1 MSSGSSSSENEVPK
15 EARQEVARAV
25 RRALAKHGYANLT
38 TSQIAEETEKSEA
51 FLFYHYDTKDD
62 LVSAFLEDSVG
73 WLDTRLKLT
82 TDELEDPDER
92 LRALCD
98 IMLAIDSP
106 RAMQGI
112 HIAVMELLSH
122 APHKESIQEPLRV
135 HQNYVRDRL
144 AEEVRAG
151 VEQGIY
157 REDVD
162 PEAVASFLQMTLDG
176 STGSVLSLRME
187 DVGRDIQEKIHSY
200 IDSLRSEE
208 A

>member
-1 MSSGSSSSENEVPK
+1 MEASMSSSEGEVPE
-15 EARQEVARAV
+15 EARKEVASAV
-25 RRALAKHGYANLT
+25 RIALAKHGYADLT
-38 TSQIAEETEKSEA
+38 TSQIAKETEKSEA

-62 LVSAFLEDSVG
+62 LVTAFLEDSIG
-73 WLDTRLKLT
+73 WLDMRLKLT
-82 TDELEDPDER
+82 ADELETPDDR

-98 IMLAIDSP
+98 IMLALDSP

-122 APHKESIQEPLRV
+122 APHNETLQEPLRV
-135 HQNYVRDRL
+135 HQDYVRDRL

-151 VEQGIY
+151 IEQGIY
-157 REDVD
+157 RDDVD

-187 DVGRDIQEKIHSY
+187 DVGREIQEKVHSY
-200 IDSLRSEE
+200 IDGLRREGE
-208 A
+208 

>member
-1 MSSGSSSSENEVPK
+1 MSTSEKEVPE
-15 EARQEVARAV
+15 EARQEVAGAV

-62 LVSAFLEDSVG
+62 LVSAFLEDSIG

-82 TDELEDPDER
+82 TDELETPDER

-112 HIAVMELLSH
+112 NIAVMELLSH
-122 APHKESIQEPLRV
+122 APHKESLQEPLRV
-135 HQNYVRDRL
+135 HQDYVRDRL
-144 AEEVRAG
+144 AEEIRAG

-162 PEAVASFLQMTLDG
+162 PESSASFLQMTLDG
-176 STGSVLSLRME
+176 STGSVLSLGME
-187 DVGRDIQEKIHSY
+187 DVGEDIREEIHAY
-200 IDSLRSEE
+200 IDGLM
-208 A
+208 ADKK

>member
-1 MSSGSSSSENEVPK
+1 MSTSEKEVPE
-15 EARQEVARAV
+15 EARQEVAGAV

-62 LVSAFLEDSVG
+62 LVSAFLEDSIG

-82 TDELEDPDER
+82 TEDLETPDER

-112 HIAVMELLSH
+112 NIAVMELLSH
-122 APHKESIQEPLRV
+122 APHKESLQEPLRV
-135 HQNYVRDRL
+135 HQDYVRDRL
-144 AEEVRAG
+144 AEEIRAG

-162 PEAVASFLQMTLDG
+162 PESSASFLQMTLDG
-176 STGSVLSLRME
+176 STGSVLSLGME
-187 DVGRDIQEKIHSY
+187 DVGEDIREEIYAY
-200 IDSLRSEE
+200 IDGLMVDKR
-208 A
+208 

>member
-1 MSSGSSSSENEVPK
+1 MSTSEKEVPE

-62 LVSAFLEDSVG
+62 LVSAFLEDSIG

-82 TDELEDPDER
+82 TDELETPDDR

-112 HIAVMELLSH
+112 NIAVMELLSH
-122 APHKESIQEPLRV
+122 APHKESLQEPLRV
-135 HQNYVRDRL
+135 HQDYVRDRL
-144 AEEVRAG
+144 AEEIRAG
-151 VEQGIY
+151 IKEGIY

-162 PEAVASFLQMTLDG
+162 PESSASFLQMTLDG
-176 STGSVLSLRME
+176 STGSVLSLGME
-187 DVGRDIQEKIHSY
+187 DVGEDIREEIHAY
-200 IDSLRSEE
+200 IDGLMVDKK
-208 A
+208 

>member
-1 MSSGSSSSENEVPK
+1 MSTGSSSGENEVPE

-62 LVSAFLEDSVG
+62 LVGAFLEDSVG
-73 WLDTRLKLT
+73 WLDMRLKLT
-82 TDELEDPDER
+82 TDELEDPDDR

-98 IMLAIDSP
+98 IMLALDSP

-122 APHKESIQEPLRV
+122 APHKETLQEPLRV

-144 AEEVRAG
+144 AEEVRTG

-187 DVGRDIQEKIHSY
+187 DVGKDIQEKIHSY
-200 IDSLRSEE
+200 IDSLESEE
-208 A
+208 

>member
-1 MSSGSSSSENEVPK
+1 MSTSEKEVPE

-73 WLDTRLKLT
+73 WLDMRLKLT
-82 TDELEDPDER
+82 TDELETPDDR

-112 HIAVMELLSH
+112 NIAVMELLSH
-122 APHKESIQEPLRV
+122 APHKESLQEPLRV
-135 HQNYVRDRL
+135 HQDYVRDRL
-144 AEEVRAG
+144 AEELRAG
-151 VEQGIY
+151 IEEGIY
-157 REDVD
+157 REDVN
-162 PEAVASFLQMTLDG
+162 PEASASFLQMTLDG

-187 DVGRDIQEKIHSY
+187 DVGEDIREEIHAY
-200 IDSLRSEE
+200 IDGLMVDKE
-208 A
+208 

>member
-1 MSSGSSSSENEVPK
+1 MSTSEKEVPE
-15 EARQEVARAV
+15 EARQEVAGAV

-62 LVSAFLEDSVG
+62 LVSAFLEDSIG

-82 TDELEDPDER
+82 TEDLETPDER

-112 HIAVMELLSH
+112 NIAVMELLSH
-122 APHKESIQEPLRV
+122 APHKESLQEPLRV
-135 HQNYVRDRL
+135 HQDYVRDRL
-144 AEEVRAG
+144 AEEIRAG

-162 PEAVASFLQMTLDG
+162 PESSASFLQMTLDG
-176 STGSVLSLRME
+176 STGSVLSLGME
-187 DVGRDIQEKIHSY
+187 DVGEDIREEIHAY
-200 IDSLRSEE
+200 IDGLMVDKK
-208 A
+208 

>member
-1 MSSGSSSSENEVPK
+1 MSTSEKEVPE

-62 LVSAFLEDSVG
+62 LVSAFLENSIG

-82 TDELEDPDER
+82 TDELETPDDR

-112 HIAVMELLSH
+112 NIAVMELLSH
-122 APHKESIQEPLRV
+122 APHKESLQEPLRV
-135 HQNYVRDRL
+135 HQDYVRDRL
-144 AEEVRAG
+144 AEEIRTG
-151 VEQGIY
+151 IEEGIY

-162 PEAVASFLQMTLDG
+162 PESSASFLQMTLDG
-176 STGSVLSLRME
+176 STGSVLSLGME
-187 DVGRDIQEKIHSY
+187 DVGEDIREEIHAY
-200 IDSLRSEE
+200 IDDLMVDKK
-208 A
+208 

>member
-1 MSSGSSSSENEVPK
+1 MSTSEKEVPE
-15 EARQEVARAV
+15 EARQEVAGAV

-62 LVSAFLEDSVG
+62 LVSAFLEDSIG

-82 TDELEDPDER
+82 TEDLETPDER

-112 HIAVMELLSH
+112 NIAVMELLSH
-122 APHKESIQEPLRV
+122 APHKESLQEPLRV
-135 HQNYVRDRL
+135 HQDYVRDRL
-144 AEEVRAG
+144 AEEIRAG

-162 PEAVASFLQMTLDG
+162 PESSASFLQMTLDG
-176 STGSVLSLRME
+176 STGSVLSLGME
-187 DVGRDIQEKIHSY
+187 DVGEDIREEIHAY
-200 IDSLRSEE
+200 IDGLM
-208 A
+208 ADKK

>member
-1 MSSGSSSSENEVPK
+1 MSTSEKEVPE

-62 LVSAFLEDSVG
+62 LVSAFLEDSIG

-82 TDELEDPDER
+82 TDELETPDDR

-112 HIAVMELLSH
+112 NIAVMELLSH
-122 APHKESIQEPLRV
+122 APHKESLQEPLRV
-135 HQNYVRDRL
+135 HQDYVRDRL
-144 AEEVRAG
+144 ADEIRAG
-151 VEQGIY
+151 IEEGIY

-162 PEAVASFLQMTLDG
+162 PEASASFLQMTLDG
-176 STGSVLSLRME
+176 STGSVLSLGME
-187 DVGRDIQEKIHSY
+187 DIGEDIREEIHAY
-200 IDSLRSEE
+200 IDGLMVDKK
-208 A
+208 

>member
-1 MSSGSSSSENEVPK
+1 MSTGSSSGENEVPE

-62 LVSAFLEDSVG
+62 LVGAFLEDSVG
-73 WLDTRLKLT
+73 WLDMRLKLT
-82 TDELEDPDER
+82 TEELEDPDDR

-98 IMLAIDSP
+98 IMLALDSP

-122 APHKESIQEPLRV
+122 APHKETLQEPLRV

-144 AEEVRAG
+144 AEEVRTG

-200 IDSLRSEE
+200 IDSLESEE
-208 A
+208 

>member
-1 MSSGSSSSENEVPK
+1 MSTSEKEVPE
-15 EARQEVARAV
+15 EARQEVAGAV

-62 LVSAFLEDSVG
+62 LVSAFLEDSIG

-82 TDELEDPDER
+82 TDELETPDER

-112 HIAVMELLSH
+112 NIAVMELLSH
-122 APHKESIQEPLRV
+122 APHKESLQEPLRV
-135 HQNYVRDRL
+135 HQDYVRDRL
-144 AEEVRAG
+144 AEEIRAG

-162 PEAVASFLQMTLDG
+162 PESSASFLQMTLDG
-176 STGSVLSLRME
+176 STGSVLSLGME
-187 DVGRDIQEKIHSY
+187 DVGEDIREEIHAY
-200 IDSLRSEE
+200 IDGLMVDKK
-208 A
+208 

>member
-1 MSSGSSSSENEVPK
+1 MSTGEEEVSE
-15 EARQEVARAV
+15 EARKEVSRAV

-62 LVSAFLEDSVG
+62 LVTAFLDDSIG

-82 TDELEDPDER
+82 TDDLETPDDR

-112 HIAVMELLSH
+112 NIAVMELLSH
-122 APHKESIQEPLRV
+122 APHRKTLQEPLER

-176 STGSVLSLRME
+176 STGSVLSLGRE
-187 DVGRDIQEKIHSY
+187 DIGREVQEKIHAY
-200 IDSLRSEE
+200 IDSLEREE
-208 A
+208 

>member
-1 MSSGSSSSENEVPK
+1 MSTSEKEVPE

-62 LVSAFLEDSVG
+62 LVSAFLEDSIG

-82 TDELEDPDER
+82 TDELETPDDR

-112 HIAVMELLSH
+112 NIAVMELLSH
-122 APHKESIQEPLRV
+122 APHKESLQEPLRV
-135 HQNYVRDRL
+135 HQDYVRDRL
-144 AEEVRAG
+144 AEEIRAG
-151 VEQGIY
+151 IKEGIY

-162 PEAVASFLQMTLDG
+162 PESSASFLQMTLDG
-176 STGSVLSLRME
+176 STGSVLSLGME
-187 DVGRDIQEKIHSY
+187 DVGEDIREEIHAY
-200 IDSLRSEE
+200 IDDLMVDKK
-208 A
+208 

>member
-1 MSSGSSSSENEVPK
+1 MSTSEKEVPE

-38 TSQIAEETEKSEA
+38 TSQIAKETEKSEA

-62 LVSAFLEDSVG
+62 LVSAFLEDSIG

-82 TDELEDPDER
+82 TDELETPDDK

-112 HIAVMELLSH
+112 NIAVMELLSH
-122 APHKESIQEPLRV
+122 APHKESLQEPLRV
-135 HQNYVRDRL
+135 HQDYVRDRL
-144 AEEVRAG
+144 AEEIRTG
-151 VEQGIY
+151 IEEGIY

-162 PEAVASFLQMTLDG
+162 PESSASFLQMTLDG
-176 STGSVLSLRME
+176 STGSVLSLGME
-187 DVGRDIQEKIHSY
+187 DVGEDIREEIHAY
-200 IDSLRSEE
+200 IDDLMVDKK
-208 A
+208 